1 MSRGVVKND
10 ELSAHLGHVD
20 IVFVLPATLLNIAM
34 PSFAMA
40 ARLRKHD
47 FRQSHG
53 VHLLILVLLISL
65 AGCGAKSDRLE
76 ITGTVTLDGVP
87 LDEGSIRFTSMGE
100 KKISS
105 GALVQQGEYHIPRE
119 TGLTVGAYHVEIT
132 APDTKAPPVM
142 VQVVP
147 GKRGMPTQPDRIPP
161 EYNVNSKQKVDVSE
175 DGDNHFVFDIVTS
188 RP

>member
-1 MSRGVVKND
+1 MP
-10 ELSAHLGHVD
+10 L
-20 IVFVLPATLLNIAM
+20 LPM
-34 PSFAMA
+34 G
-40 ARLRKHD
+40 ARLRERR
-47 FRQSHG
+47 FRQSHSKR
-53 VHLLILVLLISL
+53 LLILVLLISL
-65 AGCGAKSDRLE
+65 AGCGARSDRLE

-87 LDEGSIRFTSMGE
+87 LDEGSIRFTSLGE

-105 GALVQQGEYHIPRE
+105 GAVVQQGEYRIPQE
-119 TGLTVGAYHVEIT
+119 NGLTVGTYHVEIT
-132 APDTKAPPVM
+132 APDANAPPVM

-161 EYNVNSKQKVDVSE
+161 EYNVNSKQRVDVTE